1 MMGASAWGYLDFN
14 LGLFYGDMG
23 VLAGFDVCVRNMG
36 NTPCMNIP
44 RTPGYKGWYAEGQ
57 LYAYIYAKFG
67 IHVNLGFWD
76 KKFDIIDAGI
86 GGVFRMG
93 LPNPTY
99 FTGEARVK
107 LSLLAGLVKI
117 NRKFEFECGDRCDIF
132 YGNALDN
139 FKLFGE
145 CSMGDTIQANGWK
158 KENAINPKFFITP
171 YINTEAPI
179 KEHFRVLDETE
190 LNRLA
195 QDFNGDKERL
205 KAQASR
211 TFVFDMNTTVLLYEY
226 SKATQN
232 LKNYDRCIGFKIKG
246 TSRFNHQINMTEL
259 NPNKFY
265 RMMFVGWAKE
275 IENGQEVDPLK
286 WNEAKKKYENVEWM
300 QTKEY
305 FFCTGPKQ
313 ELDDNP
319 EDLQQYVAIAYPSNY
334 NQLKHDKYIPAYCAD
349 IKAPNIA
356 FLSDISGKTF
366 KKGKLRWKLERY
378 MDRNRGWQLV
388 EEKDAYWVVTDST
401 CNMTVKGGEFDAKV
415 YNNSDYRLQLNYVVS
430 RSETKVTFVW
440 DPRQQKSVRRAS
452 TVIVADTTNIVR
464 LLLESKDGYY
474 HCGYDKG
481 KQVDYEKPFVGI
493 RLNSVT
499 MKTSAWRGN
508 ACGLSY
514 YKKYMTDEGVNP
526 MRYQDPYTYI
536 TYMSNYGL
544 VGGWNL
550 TNKRLAVNATTAQSL
565 IYYDRGGVYEGAY
578 KTSYGSMADYG
589 KVKAMSIYDQSQWN
603 NDCQFPLPQ
612 MTDAKYNY
620 AFGGRERAY
629 KLFTS
634 GKDDDSRAINLILDL
649 YAVYSAVDEFDSKFR
664 CELQQILSYG
674 KGEFYSSAANA
685 VEQLMNANAGVYIT
699 ATSRL
704 NSNVRIE
711 VPYYQLGI
719 LWGSPFNN
727 AATRGKTTMW
737 SSFDNIPKDY
747 TRPQEERSEDILL
760 GLVGNNRHNIVE
772 INYNQVITGVDK
784 NGRYT
789 KGTRGPYLDFIPRWN
804 NITKIN
810 VTSFR
815 VNAYN
820 FKKAEYTVSNRAYL
834 NMGPR
839 WSRYVYTINNPS
851 RLFTC
856 KNVNNWFYNNY

>member
-1 MMGASAWGYLDFN
+1 M
-14 LGLFYGDMG
+14 
-23 VLAGFDVCVRNMG
+23 
-36 NTPCMNIP
+36 
-44 RTPGYKGWYAEGQ
+44 
-57 LYAYIYAKFG
+57 
-67 IHVNLGFWD
+67 
-76 KKFDIIDAGI
+76 
-86 GGVFRMG
+86 
-93 LPNPTY
+93 
-99 FTGEARVK
+99 
-107 LSLLAGLVKI
+107 
-117 NRKFEFECGDRCDIF
+117 
-132 YGNALDN
+132 
-139 FKLFGE
+139 
-145 CSMGDTIQANGWK
+145 
-158 KENAINPKFFITP
+158 
-171 YINTEAPI
+171 
-179 KEHFRVLDETE
+179 
-190 LNRLA
+190 
-195 QDFNGDKERL
+195 
-205 KAQASR
+205 
-211 TFVFDMNTTVLLYEY
+211 
-226 SKATQN
+226 
-232 LKNYDRCIGFKIKG
+232 
-246 TSRFNHQINMTEL
+246 
-259 NPNKFY
+259 
-265 RMMFVGWAKE
+265 
-275 IENGQEVDPLK
+275 
-286 WNEAKKKYENVEWM
+286 
-300 QTKEY
+300 
-305 FFCTGPKQ
+305 
-313 ELDDNP
+313 DDNP

-334 NQLKHDKYIPAYCAD
+334 NQLKHNKYIPAYSAD

-356 FLSDISGKTF
+356 FLSDISDKTF
-366 KKGKLRWKLERY
+366 KKGKLRWKLEEY
-378 MDRNRGWQLV
+378 MSGDWRFV
-388 EEKDAYWVVTDST
+388 EEKDACWVVTDST
-401 CNMTVKGGEFDAKV
+401 CNMNVNGGAFDAKV

-430 RSETKVTFVW
+430 RSVAKVTSVW
-440 DPRQQKSVRRAS
+440 DARQKKYVRRVS
-452 TVIVADTTNIVR
+452 TVIVADTTNIVN

-589 KVKAMSIYDQSQWN
+589 KVKAMSIYDASQWK
-603 NDCQFPLPQ
+603 NDCLYPLPP
-612 MTDAKYNY
+612 MKDAKYNY

-629 KLFTS
+629 ELLTS
-634 GKDDDSRAINLILDL
+634 GKDDDYRATYLIMDL

-664 CELQQILSYG
+664 RELQETMGYG
-674 KGEFYSSAANA
+674 EGDYSTSAANT
-685 VEQLMNANAGVYIT
+685 VESLMNAYAGVYIT

-711 VPYYQLGI
+711 VPYYQVGI
-719 LWGSPFNN
+719 LWGSQFNN
-727 AATRGKTTMW
+727 KGSRKQATMW
-737 SSFDNIPKDY
+737 SSFDDLPKNY
-747 TRPQEERSEDILL
+747 TRPQEERCEDILL
-760 GLVGNNRHNIVE
+760 GLVGNYPFNILDIE
-772 INYNQVITGVDK
+772 YNQVIMGVDK
-784 NGRYT
+784 NGRSIY
-789 KGTRGPYLDFIPRWN
+789 GTRGPYLDFIPRWN

>member
-1 MMGASAWGYLDFN
+1 
-14 LGLFYGDMG
+14 
-23 VLAGFDVCVRNMG
+23 
-36 NTPCMNIP
+36 
-44 RTPGYKGWYAEGQ
+44 
-57 LYAYIYAKFG
+57 
-67 IHVNLGFWD
+67 
-76 KKFDIIDAGI
+76 
-86 GGVFRMG
+86 
-93 LPNPTY
+93 
-99 FTGEARVK
+99 
-107 LSLLAGLVKI
+107 
-117 NRKFEFECGDRCDIF
+117 
-132 YGNALDN
+132 
-139 FKLFGE
+139 
-145 CSMGDTIQANGWK
+145 
-158 KENAINPKFFITP
+158 
-171 YINTEAPI
+171 
-179 KEHFRVLDETE
+179 
-190 LNRLA
+190 
-195 QDFNGDKERL
+195 
-205 KAQASR
+205 
-211 TFVFDMNTTVLLYEY
+211 
-226 SKATQN
+226 
-232 LKNYDRCIGFKIKG
+232 
-246 TSRFNHQINMTEL
+246 
-259 NPNKFY
+259 
-265 RMMFVGWAKE
+265 
-275 IENGQEVDPLK
+275 
-286 WNEAKKKYENVEWM
+286 
-300 QTKEY
+300 
-305 FFCTGPKQ
+305 
-313 ELDDNP
+313 
-319 EDLQQYVAIAYPSNY
+319 
-334 NQLKHDKYIPAYCAD
+334 
-349 IKAPNIA
+349 
-356 FLSDISGKTF
+356 
-366 KKGKLRWKLERY
+366 
-378 MDRNRGWQLV
+378 
-388 EEKDAYWVVTDST
+388 
-401 CNMTVKGGEFDAKV
+401 
-415 YNNSDYRLQLNYVVS
+415 
-430 RSETKVTFVW
+430 
-440 DPRQQKSVRRAS
+440 
-452 TVIVADTTNIVR
+452 
-464 LLLESKDGYY
+464 
-474 HCGYDKG
+474 
-481 KQVDYEKPFVGI
+481 
-493 RLNSVT
+493 
-499 MKTSAWRGN
+499 
-508 ACGLSY
+508 
-514 YKKYMTDEGVNP
+514 

-810 VTSFR
+810 VT
-815 VNAYN
+815 
-820 FKKAEYTVSNRAYL
+820 
-834 NMGPR
+834 
-839 WSRYVYTINNPS
+839 
-851 RLFTC
+851 
-856 KNVNNWFYNNY
+856 